1 MMAYLSEFITIQA
14 GLWTLASIVIYFTS
28 LRLYEVAN
36 RMPLLHPLLHPLI
49 MTASVLIGLL
59 YFFEQSIGQFQTNT
73 QTLTLLL
80 GPATVALAIPL
91 YSQLKVLL
99 QMNWRVLLP
108 IIVAGV
114 IAPVLSWTS
123 LYLLDAP
130 LDLQMTILVKS
141 ITAPL
146 AMDTA
151 QLIGGLPA
159 LAAVL
164 VVSTGIVGAIIG
176 PSVFRVIKVNN
187 EAAQGLAL
195 GSVSHAIGTA
205 RAIGIG
211 EQCAAFSTLAL
222 CVNGMTTSVILPLL
236 FS

>member
-1 MMAYLSEFITIQA
+1 MLAYLSEFMTLPA
-14 GLWTLASIVIYFTS
+14 LLWTFISLVIYFTS
-28 LRLYEVAN
+28 LRIYEACN
-36 RMPLLHPLLHPLI
+36 RMALLHPLI
-49 MTASVLIGLL
+49 ITASLLISLL
-59 YFFEQSIGQFQTNT
+59 YFFDQSIMQFQTNT
-73 QTLTLLL
+73 QVLTVLL

-114 IAPVLSWTS
+114 IAPLLSWTS

-164 VVSTGIVGAIIG
+164 VVSTGIVGAIFG
-176 PSVFRVIKVNN
+176 PSIFRLIKVHN
-187 EAAQGLAL
+187 EAAQGLAM

-205 RAIGIG
+205 RAISIS

-222 CVNGMTTSVILPLL
+222 CVNGVVTSIVLPLL
-236 FS
+236 FT

>member
-1 MMAYLSEFITIQA
+1 MLGYLSEFISLPA
-14 GLWTLASIVIYFTS
+14 LLWTLTSVVFYFIS
-28 LRLYEVAN
+28 LRIYDVCN
-36 RMPLLHPLLHPLI
+36 RLALLHPLI
-49 MTASVLIGLL
+49 LTASLLISLL
-59 YFFEQSIGQFQTNT
+59 YLFDQSLTQFQTNT
-73 QTLTLLL
+73 QVLSMLL

-108 IIVAGV
+108 VIVAGI
-114 IAPVLSWTS
+114 IAPLLSWTS

-151 QLIGGLPA
+151 HSIGGLPA

-164 VVSTGIVGAIIG
+164 VVSTGIVGAIVG
-176 PSVFRVIKVNN
+176 PSIFRIIKVNN
-187 EAAQGLAL
+187 EAAQGLAM
-195 GSVSHAIGTA
+195 GSISHAIGTA
-205 RAIGIG
+205 RAISIS

-222 CVNGMTTSVILPLL
+222 CINGMVTSIVLPLL
-236 FS
+236 FT